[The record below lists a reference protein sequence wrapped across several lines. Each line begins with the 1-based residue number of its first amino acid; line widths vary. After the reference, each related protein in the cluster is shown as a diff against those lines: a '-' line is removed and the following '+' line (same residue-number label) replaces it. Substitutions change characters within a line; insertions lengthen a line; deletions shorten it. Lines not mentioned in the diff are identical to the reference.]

1 MTGYPRQNVAEGEE
15 EATIYR
21 ITNITVGLISYQGNQ
36 QLGRVPRHPSG

>member
-21 ITNITVGLISYQGNQ
+21 ITNIVGLISYQGNQ
-36 QLGRVPRHPSG
+36 QLGRVPHHPSG